1 MSRVFVE
8 TARGGV
14 AADDGGE
21 GSATPVVLV
30 HGAAARGAQWARQ
43 LDHLR
48 RSRRA
53 VAVDLPGHGLSE
65 PPRDVDWTVEA
76 MAEAV
81 WAVCDALGLRRLALV
96 GHSYGGAVVA
106 ACAAGRADRVAG
118 LAFVDSGPWVPTS
131 AELDELRLG
140 FRPAAYDAH
149 MERWFGAILGGA
161 APSTRETVMKD
172 LRAMPRVNYMALQY
186 GSIGFDLGAAAA
198 RYPGPRFAVCA
209 EALGLAARWAPPV
222 EVQVVRGVSHWLQLD
237 DAAAVNAALDEFLA
251 KLG

>member
-1 MSRVFVE
+1 MSKVFVE

-21 GSATPVVLV
+21 GSETPVVLV
-30 HGAAARGAQWARQ
+30 HGAAARGAQWAGQ

-53 VAVDLPGHGLSE
+53 VAIDLPGHGISD
-65 PPRDVDWTVEA
+65 PPRDVDWSVEA

-118 LAFVDSGPWVPTS
+118 LAFVDSAPWEPGA
-131 AELDELRLG
+131 AELDELRRG
-140 FRPAAYDAH
+140 FRPLAYDAT
-149 MERWFGAILGGA
+149 MERWFDALLVGA
-161 APSTRETVMKD
+161 APSTREAVTRDM
-172 LRAMPRVNYMALQY
+172 RAMPRVNYMALQY
-186 GSIGFDLGAAAA
+186 GSIGFDLAAAAA
-198 RYPGPRFAVCA
+198 RFAGPRLAVCA
-209 EALGLAARWAPPV
+209 EALGLGARWAPPV
-222 EVQVVRGVSHWLQLD
+222 EVRVVRGVSHWLQLD
-237 DAAAVNAALDEFLA
+237 DPAALNAALDGFLA